1 MNKRLK
7 TAVAVILS
15 VALVIGVLAILQR
28 LLVPKYVDGIV
39 EGAFVKEYYSEEM
52 DHDVI
57 FIGDCEVYE
66 NFSPAVLWKSY
77 GINSYIRGSAEQYIF
92 QSYYLLEDTFLCEKP
107 KVVIF
112 NIQSL
117 QFDYSRSEA
126 YNRMSIEGMRWS
138 KYKVGAINASM
149 TEEESFI
156 DYVFPILRYHSR
168 WSELTADD
176 LKYMFTSPTVTH
188 NGYYMR
194 VDARPAD
201 TFPAVK
207 PLGDYSFGER
217 AWEYL
222 YKIVDCCRE
231 NGAEL
236 ILIKAPSL
244 YPYWYDE
251 WDEQVKEYAASEGL
265 RYINFLDYVDDI
277 GLDYSTDTYDGGLHL
292 NLYGA
297 EKCADWLGN
306 ILSSE
311 YHLADRR
318 SDAHLSAVWAEKLKA
333 YDAEIAAQKVKYGI
347 E

>member
-1 MNKRLK
+1 MKK
-7 TAVAVILS
+7 PIKSIITFILS
-15 VALVIGVLAILQR
+15 AAVLIGAFDLIQR
-28 LLVPKYVDGIV
+28 LLTPKYVDGIV
-39 EGAFVKEYYSEEM
+39 EGAFVKEFYSEEM
-52 DHDVI
+52 DHDVL
-57 FIGDCEVYE
+57 FVGDCEVYE
-66 NFSPAVLWKSY
+66 NFSPVTLWEKY

-92 QSYYLLEDTFLCEKP
+92 QSYYLLEDAFLYEKP

-138 KYKVGAINASM
+138 KYKVGAIKASM
-149 TEEESFI
+149 TEEENFI

-168 WSELTADD
+168 WSELTKDD
-176 LKYMFTSPTVTH
+176 FKYLFSAPKMTH

-201 TFPAVK
+201 TFPSVK
-207 PLGDYSFGER
+207 PLGDYSFSER
-217 AWEYL
+217 AWSYL
-222 YKIVDCCRE
+222 YKIVDACRR
-231 NGAEL
+231 NGSEL

-244 YPYWYDE
+244 YPHWYDE
-251 WDEQVKEYAASEGL
+251 WDEQVKQYAESEGL
-265 RYINFLDYVDDI
+265 RYINFLEHIDDI

-306 ILSSE
+306 ILSTE
-311 YHLADRR
+311 YGLADRR
-318 SDAHLSAVWAEKLKA
+318 SDAHLSSVWAEKIEA
-333 YDAEIAAQKVKYGI
+333 YNAEIAAQKIKYGI
-347 E
+347 Q

>member
-66 NFSPAVLWKSY
+66 NFSPAVLWKNY

-188 NGYYMR
+188 NG
-194 VDARPAD
+194 
-201 TFPAVK
+201 
-207 PLGDYSFGER
+207 
-217 AWEYL
+217 
-222 YKIVDCCRE
+222 
-231 NGAEL
+231 
-236 ILIKAPSL
+236 
-244 YPYWYDE
+244 
-251 WDEQVKEYAASEGL
+251 
-265 RYINFLDYVDDI
+265 
-277 GLDYSTDTYDGGLHL
+277 
-292 NLYGA
+292 
-297 EKCADWLGN
+297 
-306 ILSSE
+306 
-311 YHLADRR
+311 
-318 SDAHLSAVWAEKLKA
+318 
-333 YDAEIAAQKVKYGI
+333 
-347 E
+347 